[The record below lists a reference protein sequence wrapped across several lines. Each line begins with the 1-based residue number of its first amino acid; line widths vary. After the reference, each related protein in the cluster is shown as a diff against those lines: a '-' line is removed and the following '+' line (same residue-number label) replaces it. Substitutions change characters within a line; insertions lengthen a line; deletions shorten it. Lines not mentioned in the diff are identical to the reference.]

1 MLLAYRALSSYC
13 RGPVLLAL
21 NLPSLL
27 IAFPIFG
34 SLRLLPWRSCL
45 FLPMCVLPHDILLC
59 VLYILLD
66 NSCLYYII
74 LWDAFQVILLYLFFQ
89 PGYAGGAP
97 WWTRRAPPLPGTC
110 VTTVSGLE
118 LGLRSYD
125 SHPRTQMIQIC
136 ARGIFRKKTSI
147 PHHND
152 WTGGHPQLRYY
163 LEKAERPTNCSRS
176 IQCVQ
181 SARVLREER

>member
-59 VLYILLD
+59 VLCILLD

-74 LWDAFQVILLYLFFQ
+74 LSNAFQVILLYNVFYISVSNDVRFYGQLR
-89 PGYAGGAP
+89 
-97 WWTRRAPPLPGTC
+97 TIGT
-110 VTTVSGLE
+110 TS
-118 LGLRSYD
+118 
-125 SHPRTQMIQIC
+125 IQIGKIISRQAMKIAC
-136 ARGIFRKKTSI
+136 FGIIAGLLGSFALSI
-147 PHHND
+147 FFSPLHF
-152 WTGGHPQLRYY
+152 
-163 LEKAERPTNCSRS
+163 
-176 IQCVQ
+176 
-181 SARVLREER
+181 